1 MELYKITDQS
11 VIYAEQG
18 FNKGLSQDFA
28 RIAGAGLSFAES
40 AGKGVMSGMTNFRT
54 KACIAAACLCA
65 ALLAGCAVGPTPY
78 GPKTADTSNGY
89 TDEQLAQNRYRVT
102 YTGTLS
108 TPRDVVEN
116 YLIFRAAQ
124 VTQQA
129 GFVAFAFADRD
140 TKAHTTYF
148 TDDNGWFGF
157 PHRRRIPSDHA
168 LRRLCRDRDAERR
181 SGKGRPARAL
191 CARCSGPYGSESA
204 AAASRACACGAWL
217 TSGRAFQSHTR
228 DIAVARHAD
237 KFVAFLTAHMRHI
250 DGRHRI
256 VGDNGDDGAGGS
268 SAQSPPRYQG
278 R

>member
-157 PHRRRIPSDHA
+157 PHRRFGWYWSDWP
-168 LRRLCRDRDAERR
+168 LDDQVESRPITRYDAYAEIVML
-181 SGKGRPARAL
+181 SADQAKADPRAL
-191 CARCSGPYGSESA
+191 YAQDVLDRMGPKVLPPPPAPAPA
-204 AAASRACACGAWL
+204 AHG
-217 TSGRAFQSHTR
+217 
-228 DIAVARHAD
+228 
-237 KFVAFLTAHMRHI
+237 
-250 DGRHRI
+250 
-256 VGDNGDDGAGGS
+256 
-268 SAQSPPRYQG
+268 
-278 R
+278 